1 MGSRFHSDP
10 VKAYLSEIGNVPLLS
25 KEKEIEL
32 GTLIQ
37 AGLEAQER
45 LDSGD
50 FDLIDHER
58 WLSARVAEGKRAQDK
73 MVEANLRLVVSI
85 AKNHVGR
92 GLLLLD
98 LIQEGNIGLITAA
111 QKFDPDKGH
120 KFSTYATWWIK
131 QAVTRAIANQG
142 RTIRLPVHM
151 VETVNKLKWVQRDLT
166 TELQRDPTME
176 ELTAKLVIVD
186 PKRKWT
192 EEKVREVLKVSQEM
206 LSLDVPVGEDD
217 EGSSLIDFI
226 SYEPGPEELVD
237 EEEINYNPWLRNCE

>member
-1 MGSRFHSDP
+1 MGNRFHQDP

-25 KEKEIEL
+25 KEREVEL
-32 GTLIQ
+32 GTKIQ
-37 AGLEAQER
+37 AGLSSDDPA
-45 LDSGD
+45 
-50 FDLIDHER
+50 II
-58 WLSARVAEGKRAQDK
+58 AAGKRAQNK
-73 MVEANLRLVVSI
+73 MIEANLRLVVSI

-111 QKFDPDKGH
+111 QKFDPTKGH

-176 ELTAKLVIVD
+176 ELTEKLALVD
-186 PKRKWT
+186 PKRKWN
-192 EEKVREVLKVSQEM
+192 EEKVREVIKVSQET

-217 EGSSLIDFI
+217 EGSSLVDFI
-226 SYEPGPEELVD
+226 SYEPGPEELL
-237 EEEINYNPWLRNCE
+237 EEKY